1 MCLNDQ
7 QTQLR
12 RIQLT
17 PEFPV
22 CLKAEA
28 GNTESGVENTTGL
41 SGKEKE
47 KSICASVNNKVIS
60 SLHSPQGK
68 LTCFLYS
75 LTNISSCVIL
85 HKTS

>member
-1 MCLNDQ
+1 MCLDDQ
-7 QTQLR
+7 KTHMRHTQLP
-12 RIQLT
+12 

-28 GNTESGVENTTGL
+28 RNIESGVENTTGL

-47 KSICASVNNKVIS
+47 KSICASMNNKAKS

-68 LTCFLYS
+68 LTLFLYS
-75 LTNISSCVIL
+75 ITNSSSCVIL
-85 HKTS
+85 HKTR